1 MKKYRIFLDVGTSN
15 SRVYIIDESSTLTAC
30 EKAPT
35 GAGSTTVTGN
45 NEKLKQTLKSL
56 LEKALQSAGLT
67 FADILY
73 IVSYGMIGSELGLK
87 ETPYCQ
93 GPANA
98 RLLAKHTESISL
110 PEIAPLPIHII
121 PGIKTQPPDS
131 QTPLDSDIM
140 RGEEVAALG
149 ILSALPSSKQHT
161 RLIILPGT
169 HTKFVL
175 ADSPHEITHS
185 ATSITGELLTALTQ
199 HTILAPILNHG
210 YPQDPAHY
218 LSYIRQGHDS
228 YQKYGFGRACFLA
241 RMLYKLYDYKKE
253 QLACYLLGAVLGN
266 DITALCNMVSRLSTT
281 KLQIII
287 TGKEPFLTGLQ
298 HLLLYAHAFPGCEII
313 ALPISSVPYSV
324 SGAAVVMSHFRKDV

>member
-1 MKKYRIFLDVGTSN
+1 MKKYRIFVDVGTSN
-15 SRVYIIDESSTLTAC
+15 SRIYITDDALKLIAYK
-30 EKAPT
+30 KAPT
-35 GAGSTTVTGN
+35 GAGCTAAMGN
-45 NEKLKQTLKSL
+45 NTELKRTLKYL
-56 LEKALQSAGLT
+56 MEETLQTAGLT
-67 FADILY
+67 FSDILY
-73 IVSYGMIGSELGLK
+73 IVSFGMIGSELGLL
-87 ETPYCQ
+87 ETAYCH

-121 PGIKTQPPDS
+121 PGIKTQPSDY

-140 RGEEVAALG
+140 RGEEVEALG

-175 ADSPHEITHS
+175 ADSPHEITRS
-185 ATSITGELLTALTQ
+185 STSMTGELLTALTQ
-199 HTILAPILNHG
+199 HTILAPILNHC

-218 LSYIRQGHDS
+218 LSYIRQGYDS

-241 RMLYKLYDYKKE
+241 RTLYKLYDYKKE

-266 DITALCNMVSRLSTT
+266 DITALCNMVSQLSTT

-287 TGKEPFLTGLQ
+287 SGKEPFLTGLQ

-313 ALPISSVPYSV
+313 TLPIPSVPYSV

>member
-140 RGEEVAALG
+140 RGEEVEALG

-175 ADSPHEITHS
+175 AGSPHEITHS
-185 ATSITGELLTALTQ
+185 ATSMTGELLTALTQ

-210 YPQDPAHY
+210 
-218 LSYIRQGHDS
+218 
-228 YQKYGFGRACFLA
+228 
-241 RMLYKLYDYKKE
+241 
-253 QLACYLLGAVLGN
+253 
-266 DITALCNMVSRLSTT
+266 
-281 KLQIII
+281 
-287 TGKEPFLTGLQ
+287 
-298 HLLLYAHAFPGCEII
+298 
-313 ALPISSVPYSV
+313 
-324 SGAAVVMSHFRKDV
+324 